1 MRPASY
7 LALFLSFAAL
17 AALAGCA
24 RRDAPGA
31 RAARPAARPD
41 PPIAAAPAALQ
52 HVSDSEEWFP
62 FEQFVAGLLL
72 DERFDSLDSLA
83 ATCGVGAPRFRDGS
97 SRELHFYMAVAGD
110 NFPLSRGQRARFVG
124 ALKRWRAARPES
136 RAAAAGYAC
145 AMVTLAWDERGGA
158 VATRTSERQF
168 ARFAEDLALAWKALA
183 PDENTR
189 GRVGGW
195 YLAAMRVGLG
205 TGWDRGRLMQARNDC
220 LRDAPWIES
229 IEGMVARA
237 LLPRWGGEPGEWE
250 RFALAVAK
258 SSPDG
263 RGPQRYAWIVWL
275 LDEVHG
281 NIFRE
286 TAASWPTAHAGYEAL
301 EREHPDSVTLPSRH
315 ARFAWLAGDREV
327 AKALFTKLGDRVDL
341 TVWSGDEE
349 FLAARAWAAAPP
361 S

>member
-1 MRPASY
+1 MRSFPI
-7 LALFLSFAAL
+7 LAPLLL
-17 AALAGCA
+17 VLAGCSPQ
-24 RRDAPGA
+24 AP
-31 RAARPAARPD
+31 PAARVARQE
-41 PPIAAAPAALQ
+41 AAARAPELQ

-62 FEQFVAGLLL
+62 FEQFVASLLL
-72 DERFDSLDSLA
+72 DERFDTLDSLA
-83 ATCGVGAPRFRDGS
+83 ATCGAGAPRFRDGS
-97 SRELHFYMAVAGD
+97 SRELHFYLALAGD

-124 ALKRWRAARPES
+124 ALKSWRAARPAS
-136 RAAAAGYAC
+136 HVAAAGYAC
-145 AMVTLAWDERGGA
+145 AMVTLAWDERGAA
-158 VATRTSERQF
+158 VATRTSTRQF
-168 ARFAEDLALAWKALA
+168 ERFDEDLALAWEALE
-183 PDENTR
+183 PDQHAR

-195 YLAAMRVGLG
+195 YLAALRVGLG
-205 TGWDRGRLMQARNDC
+205 MGWDRGRMMQARNDC

-229 IEGMVARA
+229 AEGMVARA

-263 RGPQRYAWIVWL
+263 RGLQRYAWIVWL
-275 LDEVHG
+275 LDEVHD

-286 TAASWPTAHAGYEAL
+286 TAASWPTADAGYQAL

-327 AKALFTKLGDRVDL
+327 AKALFAKLGDRMDPS
-341 TVWSGDEE
+341 VWHGDEE
-349 FLAARAWAAAPP
+349 FLAARQWANAGP